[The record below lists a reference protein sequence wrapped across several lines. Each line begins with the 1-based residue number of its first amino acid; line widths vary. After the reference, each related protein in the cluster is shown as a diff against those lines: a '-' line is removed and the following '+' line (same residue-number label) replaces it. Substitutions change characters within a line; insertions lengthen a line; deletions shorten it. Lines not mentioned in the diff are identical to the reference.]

1 MFDTRLIADM
11 QELIEVATLRGATF
25 ATAES
30 CTGGLLAAL
39 ITDIPGASEVFDR
52 GFVTYSN
59 QAKAEMLGVDPAI
72 IAVEGAVSAAT
83 ALGMARGVLA
93 HSKADFA
100 LSITGIAG
108 PGGGSA
114 EKPVGLVWFAC
125 QQRGHEAKAF
135 ERRFGA
141 LGRAEVRA
149 AALATAVIILREALG
164 MKAPALAEFTCVK
177 P

>member
-1 MFDTRLIADM
+1 MFDAPMIADM
-11 QELIEVATLRGATF
+11 QDLVQVATLRRLTL

-39 ITDIPGASEVFDR
+39 ITHIPGASLVFDR

-59 QAKAEMLGVDPAI
+59 EAKAELLGVDPAL
-72 IAVEGAVSAAT
+72 IAAEGAVSAAT
-83 ALGMARGVLA
+83 AAAMVRGVLA
-93 HSKADFA
+93 HSRADFA

-114 EKPVGLVWFAC
+114 EKPEGLVWFAC
-125 QQRGHEAKAF
+125 QQRGHDAHCF

-149 AALATAVIILREALG
+149 AALATAVMILRDALG
-164 MKAPALAEFTCVK
+164 LNPKS
-177 P
+177 